1 MVVHAKPPIHP
12 ATLDDDALLG
22 QCQIQR
28 TRGSGP
34 GGQHRNKV
42 ETAIRITHTPTG
54 NTAQASERR
63 SQAENQRVALR
74 RLRMQLAL
82 KVRCE
87 MDPDGPS
94 ELWRSRVRKG
104 RISVNPKHADVP
116 LLLAEAM
123 DAIAAS
129 AGDVGKAAACLGVS
143 MSQLVK
149 LLKIEPAAFAQ
160 MNEQR
165 KARGLSPLR

>member
-1 MVVHAKPPIHP
+1 MHAKLPTHP
-12 ATLDDDALLG
+12 ATLDDEALLS
-22 QCQIQR
+22 QCQIER
-28 TRGSGP
+28 TRASGP

-54 NTAQASERR
+54 ITAQASERR

-74 RLRMQLAL
+74 RLRLQLAL
-82 KVRCE
+82 KIRCE
-87 MDPDGPS
+87 MDTDGPS

-116 LLLAEAM
+116 PLLAEAL
-123 DAIAAS
+123 DAIAACE
-129 AGDVGKAAACLGVS
+129 GDASQAAQCLGIS

-149 LLKIEPAAFAQ
+149 LLKIEPAAFALL
-160 MNEQR
+160 NEQR
-165 KARGLSPLR
+165 KARGISPLR